1 MPAKLITERV
11 AAPFAGAG
19 VNRDAGT
26 ISGVLLCGTVSSNGR
41 DYPVAVFRRDYA
53 RYEGRPVNCDHGR
66 DATVDRRF
74 GWFTSVRPGSDGRP
88 RGTLHCLKS
97 HPMYE
102 RVMEAAE
109 RNPALFGFS
118 HVAMCQTRLANG
130 REVVESIDAVES
142 IDLVAE
148 PATTKGLF
156 EGKGMSLT
164 VRRLCEALVR
174 HPWTRSAQVRPLKR
188 LGEMDGMDT
197 APSGVAA
204 PPPDDADPSASVKS
218 AFCSAIMAVVTR
230 ALDGDEDPK
239 EALRK
244 IKEMIAS
251 HDRMKSDPDEADD
264 DETADAD
271 TDTDSDYE
279 AGSGDDTAPPG
290 AEGRRVLGPAL
301 REART
306 ICESIGFARAALD
319 DLILVAAVP
328 RASRESLA
336 RRLKEA
342 SAPERP
348 TSAGRG
354 RLSEDVLATTHRG
367 ARPDAPPVT
376 DPKAFARLVESSNN

>member
-1 MPAKLITERV
+1 MAS
-11 AAPFAGAG
+11 PFAGTR

-41 DYPVAVFRRDYA
+41 DYPPAVFRRDFA
-53 RYEGRPVNCDHGR
+53 KYEGRPVNCDHGR

-74 GWFTSVRPGSDGRP
+74 GWFTNVRPGSDGRP
-88 RGTLHCLKS
+88 RGTLHCLKA

-118 HVAMCQTRLANG
+118 HVAMCRTRLANG

-174 HPWTRSAQVRPLKR
+174 HPWTRYTQVRSLKR

-197 APSGVAA
+197 APSGVDA
-204 PPPDDADPSASVKS
+204 PPADDTDPSQSVKS

-251 HDRMKSDPDEADD
+251 HDRMKSDPT
-264 DETADAD
+264 DETADDGD
-271 TDTDSDYE
+271 TDTDTDTDTYADADPTQDEPE
-279 AGSGDDTAPPG
+279 AES
-290 AEGRRVLGPAL
+290 RRVLGPAL
-301 REART
+301 REARA
-306 ICESIGFARAALD
+306 ICESIGFTRAALD

-328 RASRESLA
+328 RGSREPLA

-342 SAPERP
+342 AAPERP

-354 RLSEDVLATTHRG
+354 RLSEDVLASTRRG
-367 ARPDAPPVT
+367 AKPDSPPVT
-376 DPKAFARLVESSNN
+376 DPKQFARLVEASNN

>member
-11 AAPFAGAG
+11 AAPFAGAR

-74 GWFTSVRPGSDGRP
+74 GWFTNVRPGSDGRP

-118 HVAMCQTRLANG
+118 HVAMCQTKLANG

-174 HPWTRSAQVRPLKR
+174 HPRTRYSQVRPLKR

-204 PPPDDADPSASVKS
+204 PPPDDADPSGSVKS

-251 HDRMKSDPDEADD
+251 HDRVKSDPDDETDTADD
-264 DETADAD
+264 DTETDPDAAEP
-271 TDTDSDYE
+271 E
-279 AGSGDDTAPPG
+279 AESK
-290 AEGRRVLGPAL
+290 RVLGPAL
-301 REART
+301 REAQAL
-306 ICESIGFARAALD
+306 CESIGFSRAALD
-319 DLILVAAVP
+319 DLILIAAVP
-328 RASRESLA
+328 QTSREPLA
-336 RRLKEA
+336 RRLKDA

-367 ARPDAPPVT
+367 AKPDSPPVT
-376 DPKAFARLVESSNN
+376 DPKAFARLVESSTN